1 MVLVLV
7 RLRDIVIYYI
17 YFTSPCDV
25 DFILSQDLMGHYM
38 TTLKDMRTCRTVKFG
53 LLAVLSKES
62 KRIT

>member
-7 RLRDIVIYYI
+7 GLRDIVIYYI
-17 YFTSPCDV
+17 YFTSCDV

-62 KRIT
+62 KRTT